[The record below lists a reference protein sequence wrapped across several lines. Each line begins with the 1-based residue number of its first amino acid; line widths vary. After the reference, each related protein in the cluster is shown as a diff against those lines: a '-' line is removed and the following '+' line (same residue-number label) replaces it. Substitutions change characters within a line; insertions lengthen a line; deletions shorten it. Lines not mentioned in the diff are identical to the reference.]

1 MKVKDMKTVRNIFIG
16 AVLSLQTAFA
26 AARGGTNLW
35 HYAQM
40 DFELYRLEAMR
51 DEARRA
57 GMSIDHPGRLPEG
70 RKPFAFRIKC
80 DAAAQPPFRTVH
92 AATAGWKDGY
102 LTVTSGEGWR
112 DVGALCSPVRGWEA
126 MTFDGVWRPAATY
139 SGGETPP
146 HRDNL
151 PEDRAFAG
159 LVATNGIYDAGAE
172 TLAFVECAA
181 SAEPRLFVG
190 ESLPELAEENLSRM
204 EQLPLMRQVADGR
217 WRSETALA
225 FRYLRFKGAHVSD
238 VKAVPVGWPLAERG
252 TFASPDPRH
261 VRLRD
266 VGVRTLRL
274 CALDFLVDGIKRDRL
289 PWGGDL
295 AVSLLADAYVFGD
308 AEVVRRSLS
317 VLDAY
322 EGDVNGIVTY
332 SMWLVVCHDL
342 YQLHFGDRAFLDE
355 RWWRVKARVEDLVS
369 RTDAHGFVV
378 KGLDWVFVDWTGPK
392 SLTALQ
398 AIWVGALD
406 AAARLADRVKDARAA
421 DYRALAAKVRANLDA
436 LAWDEV
442 RGLYRVN
449 PDATSAFSRQPNVYA
464 IVFDVADAAKARRIG
479 AELAKD
485 ELPPVGTP
493 YVRGWELVA
502 LNRAGFHAAFLNGLE
517 ETFGAMLDAGA
528 TTYWEGFDA
537 AETGDDRYA
546 FYGRPWGKS
555 LCHAWS
561 AWPAF
566 LFVSEAMGVK
576 PTADGWASY
585 EAKPVPGAEGMRATV
600 PTPHGVRAFGRKTP
614 ETVRTCDSIQTDR
627 STSERKIK

>member
-1 MKVKDMKTVRNIFIG
+1 MTSRKGQFLSLLAVGALLPAG
-16 AVLSLQTAFA
+16 AVA
-26 AARGGTNLW
+26 APGGTNLW

-51 DEARRA
+51 DESRRA
-57 GMSIDHPGRLPEG
+57 GMVADHPGRVPTPL
-70 RKPFAFRIKC
+70 KPSRFRIRC
-80 DAAAQPPFRTVH
+80 AETAQPPFRAFS
-92 AATAGWKDGY
+92 AATAVWKDGW
-102 LTVTSGEGWR
+102 LTVTADGGWR
-112 DVGALCSPVRGWEA
+112 SVGALRSPVRGWEA
-126 MTFDGVWRPAATY
+126 QTFDGVWRPASTCV
-139 SGGETPP
+139 GGETPP
-146 HRDNL
+146 HRDGL

-159 LVATNGIYDAGAE
+159 LVATNGIYDTGAE
-172 TLAFVECAA
+172 TLAFVECVA

-190 ESLPELAEENLSRM
+190 ESLLELAEEDLSRL
-204 EQLPLMRQVADGR
+204 ECLPRLRPVADGR
-217 WRSETALA
+217 WRTETALA
-225 FRYLRFKGAHVSD
+225 FRYLRFTGADVSD
-238 VKAVPVGWPLAERG
+238 VKVVPVGRPMAERG
-252 TFASPDPRH
+252 SFASPNPRH

-274 CALDFLVDGIKRDRL
+274 CALDFLVDGLKRDRL

-355 RWWRVKARVEDLVS
+355 RWWRVKARVEDLVA
-369 RTDAHGFVV
+369 RTDARGFVV

-398 AIWVGALD
+398 AIWAGALD

-421 DYRALAAKVRANLDA
+421 DYRALAAKVRGNLNG
-436 LAWDEV
+436 LAWDEA

-449 PDATSAFSRQPNVYA
+449 PDGEPAFSRPPNVYA

-479 AELAKD
+479 AALAAD
-485 ELPPVGTP
+485 GLPSVGTP

-502 LNRAGFHAAFLNGLE
+502 LNRAGFHAAFLDGLE
-517 ETFGAMLDAGA
+517 KTFGAMLDAGA
-528 TTYWEGFDA
+528 TTFWEGFDA
-537 AETGDDRYA
+537 AEKGDAKYA

-576 PTADGWASY
+576 PASDGWATW
-585 EAKPVPGAEGMRATV
+585 EANPIPGAEGMKATV
-600 PTPHGVRAFGRKTP
+600 PTPKGTLEFAVPPPK
-614 ETVRTCDSIQTDR
+614 
-627 STSERKIK
+627 